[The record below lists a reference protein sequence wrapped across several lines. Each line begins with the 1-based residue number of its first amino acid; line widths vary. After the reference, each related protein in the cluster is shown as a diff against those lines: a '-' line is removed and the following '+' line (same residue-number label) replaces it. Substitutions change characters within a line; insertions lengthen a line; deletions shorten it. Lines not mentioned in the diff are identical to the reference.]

1 YSSNKRGFRCALT
14 TAGKADQGA
23 ARIEINRE
31 IPVYAASSD
40 ANFRTWANAYY
51 YDNTPLDAQ
60 VVEVKE
66 TDEWRR
72 EKITFNGADNQR
84 AIAYLY
90 LPKNYPGPAQ
100 VVNIV
105 PAGDV
110 ASGLRSLP
118 ASIEDRLVPLI
129 KSGRAVF
136 GIVLEG
142 YLERRRPEGY
152 VTPDPTTVEYKEL
165 IVNRVTDVRR
175 GLDYLLT
182 TNDIDQHRIAFFGPS
197 AGARIGLI
205 LAAVENRYAAVVL
218 QGVAA
223 RTQTPGAVRRE
234 SRPANRTLCHQYKR
248 FSRRSSGTRE
258 TRMIVKKGQKAFTF
272 CPCLASK

>member
-1 YSSNKRGFRCALT
+1 MSLRLGRYSLEVYLWGF
-14 TAGKADQGA
+14 Q
-23 ARIEINRE
+23 
-31 IPVYAASSD
+31 S
-40 ANFRTWANAYY
+40 
-51 YDNTPLDAQ
+51 
-60 VVEVKE
+60 
-66 TDEWRR
+66 
-72 EKITFNGADNQR
+72 
-84 AIAYLY
+84 
-90 LPKNYPGPAQ
+90 PKYSRSY
-100 VVNIV
+100 
-105 PAGDV
+105 V

-142 YLERRRPEGY
+142 YLERRRPEGF

-182 TNDIDQHRIAFFGPS
+182 RNDIDPHRIAFFGPS

-218 QGVAA
+218 QGAGIVPDDRMVLPDANPINFAPHIGA
-223 RTQTPGAVRRE
+223 RKLMLHGRYDEDTPFKTRAEPLFKLLREPKRLVMFEGSHVPSTELFVTNINAFLDEALGPVRRE
-234 SRPANRTLCHQYKR
+234 
-248 FSRRSSGTRE
+248 
-258 TRMIVKKGQKAFTF
+258 
-272 CPCLASK
+272 